1 MTLMEPERSHILI
14 AELKTK
20 LTIVWITEMLLMLI
34 SSQQELQ
41 ILWNQLIL
49 LETKLKTWKFVKLG
63 KFQEVNQM
71 FCLQQDKMITSWP
84 NH

>member
-1 MTLMEPERSHILI
+1 MTLMELERSHILI

-34 SSQQELQ
+34 SSQQGLQ

-49 LETKLKTWKFVKLG
+49 LETKLKTWKSAKLVEWL
-63 KFQEVNQM
+63 EVNQM
-71 FCLQQDKMITSWP
+71 CYPQQDKIKIL
-84 NH
+84 